1 MTFPP
6 TGMESE
12 ICGLLSQLWESLP
25 SVALVSTRE
34 QEGLSEARLPFLKQ
48 IQNAVLTSV
57 VVTLQSFKTVAFDS
71 IEH

>member
-1 MTFPP
+1 MTS

-12 ICGLLSQLWESLP
+12 ICGLLSQLQQSLP

-34 QEGLSEARLPFLKQ
+34 QEGLSETRLTLLKQ
-48 IQNAVLTSV
+48 ILNAFPSSV
-57 VVTLQSFKTVAFDS
+57 VVTFQSFKTVACDS